1 MKILFYYFHG
11 AGGAVENFYHLLQSF
26 CHINKDVQLIVLCDK
41 DSKLNKLGLE
51 DNVEIIH
58 TKIYVSQEVTRL
70 AYNIFLLRK
79 IIQLQ
84 NPDVVWSLN
93 VGPYF
98 STGKLQV
105 LSVNNAFQVYPL
117 EFSKFH
123 PSSKLKVLLLRKF
136 FRMSLSFSDLV
147 FTQTELMAS
156 YIKKHNKKQVSVY
169 SKAVDKSKFI
179 LNGNL
184 AKANNE
190 LNFLYISTLSP
201 HKNHIILIK
210 LFEVLSEIYT
220 NNPEKFN
227 AKKPILNLSI
237 SVDEAKSIYANIE
250 HLVENGFINCL
261 GWVDNNKINY
271 LYEFCDI
278 CLMPSFLECLSS
290 SHLEA
295 FAYSKPQIVAD
306 VPYAHDLCKK
316 AALYANP
323 DDVDDWVKC
332 VFKLIDN
339 PDLCTELVQRGNEIF
354 DQFPVSWDEI
364 AQSIFDEFLIY
375 LKRV

>member
-11 AGGAVENFYHLLQSF
+11 AGGAVENFYHLLQSL
-26 CHINKDVQLIVLCDK
+26 CHINENIQLIVLCDK
-41 DSKLNKLGLE
+41 ESKLNRLGLE
-51 DNVEIIH
+51 PNVEIIH
-58 TKIYVSQEVTRL
+58 TNIYFSQEITRF
-70 AYNIFLLRK
+70 AYNFFFLRRMIK
-79 IIQLQ
+79 QT

-93 VGPYF
+93 IGPYF

-136 FRMSLSFSDLV
+136 FRMSLFFSDLV

-156 YIKKHNKKQVSVY
+156 YIKKYNKKQVSVY

-179 LNGNL
+179 LNGNVVRD
-184 AKANNE
+184 NDE
-190 LNFLYISTLSP
+190 LNFLYISTFSP
-201 HKNHIILIK
+201 HKNHIVLIK
-210 LFEVLSEIYT
+210 LFEKLAEIYT
-220 NNPEKFN
+220 NKPEKFN
-227 AKKPILNLSI
+227 GKKPILNLSI
-237 SVDEAKSIYANIE
+237 SVDEIKSIYANIE
-250 HLVENGFINCL
+250 GLVENGFINCL
-261 GWVDNNKINY
+261 GWVDNNKINH
-271 LYEFCDI
+271 LYELSDI

-306 VPYAHDLCKK
+306 LPYAHDLCKK
-316 AALYANP
+316 AALYAHP
-323 DDVDDWVKC
+323 DDANDWLKC
-332 VFKLIDN
+332 VFELIDN
-339 PDLCTELVQRGNEIF
+339 PDLCAELVQRGNETF

-375 LKRV
+375 LERV

>member
-1 MKILFYYFHG
+1 MKILFYYFYG

-26 CHINKDVQLIVLCDK
+26 CHLNNDVELIVVCDK

-58 TKIYVSQEVTRL
+58 TKMYFSQEFSRL
-70 AYNIFLLRK
+70 AYNLFLLRK
-79 IIQLQ
+79 IIQLH
-84 NPDVVWSLN
+84 NPDIVWSLN

-98 STGKLQV
+98 YTGKLQV

-123 PSSKLKVLLLRKF
+123 PGSKLKVLLLRKF

-156 YIKKHNKKQVSVY
+156 YIRKYNQKQVSVY

-179 LNGNL
+179 LNRNL
-184 AKANNE
+184 VKANNE
-190 LNFLYISTLSP
+190 LNFLYISTFSP
-201 HKNHIILIK
+201 HKNHIVLINMFK
-210 LFEVLSEIYT
+210 TLSEIYMS
-220 NNPEKFN
+220 NPEKFN
-227 AKKPILNLSI
+227 GKKPVLNLSI
-237 SVDEAKSIYANIE
+237 SMDEAKSIDTNVE
-250 HLVENGFINCL
+250 SLVDNGFIKCL
-261 GWVDNNKINY
+261 GWIDNNKINF
-271 LYEFCDI
+271 LYELCDV

-306 VPYAHDLCKK
+306 LPYAHDLCKD
-316 AALYANP
+316 AVLYANP
-323 DDVDDWVKC
+323 NKVEEWVSC
-332 VFKLIDN
+332 VFKLIDT
-339 PDLCTELVQRGNEIF
+339 PDLKTELVQKGNKIF
-354 DQFPVSWDEI
+354 HQFPVSWDEI
-364 AQSIFDEFLIY
+364 AQSIFNEFSTY

>member
-11 AGGAVENFYHLLQSF
+11 AGGAVENFYHLLQSL
-26 CHINKDVQLIVLCDK
+26 CHINKNVQLVILCDK

-58 TKIYVSQEVTRL
+58 TKIYFSQEVTRL
-70 AYNIFLLRK
+70 AYNFFLLRR

-123 PSSKLKVLLLRKF
+123 PSSKLKVLLLRNF
-136 FRMSLSFSDLV
+136 FRMGLSFSDLI

-156 YIKKHNKKQVSVY
+156 YIKKYNKKQVSVY
-169 SKAVDKSKFI
+169 AKAVDKSKFI
-179 LNGNL
+179 LNENL
-184 AKANNE
+184 IRAKNE

-210 LFEVLSEIYT
+210 LFEVLGGIYI

-227 AKKPILNLSI
+227 GKKPILNLSI
-237 SVDEAKSIYANIE
+237 SVDEAKSIYVTIDN
-250 HLVENGFINCL
+250 LVENGFINCL
-261 GWVDNNKINY
+261 GWVDNNKINH
-271 LYEFCDI
+271 LYECSDI

-306 VPYAHDLCKK
+306 VPYAHDLCKS

-323 DDVDDWVKC
+323 TDVDDWVEC
-332 VFKLIDN
+332 VFKLINN
-339 PDLCTELVQRGNEIF
+339 PYLCTELSQRGNEIF
-354 DQFPVSWDEI
+354 DQFPTSWDEI
-364 AQSIFDEFLIY
+364 AQSIFDEFSTY

>member
-11 AGGAVENFYHLLQSF
+11 AGGAIENFYHLLQSL
-26 CHINKDVQLIVLCDK
+26 CRINKDIQLVILCDK
-41 DSKLNKLGLE
+41 NSKLNDLSLE
-51 DNVEIIH
+51 NNVEIIH
-58 TKIYVSQEVTRL
+58 TKIYFSQEVTRL
-70 AYNIFLLRK
+70 LYNFYILRK
-79 IIQLQ
+79 IVQVH
-84 NPDVVWSLN
+84 NPDIVWSLN

-123 PSSKLKVLLLRKF
+123 PSNKLKVLLLRKF
-136 FRMSLSFSDLV
+136 FRMSLSFSEII

-156 YIKKHNKKQVSVY
+156 YIRKYKKRQVSVY
-169 SKAVDKSKFI
+169 SKAVDKRKFI
-179 LNGNL
+179 LNENL
-184 AKANNE
+184 VKADNE
-190 LNFLYISTLSP
+190 LNFLYISTFSP

-210 LFEVLSEIYT
+210 LFQILGDLYT
-220 NNPEKFN
+220 SNPKKFN
-227 AKKPILNLSI
+227 GKKPILNLSI
-237 SVDEAKSIYANIE
+237 SVNEAKSIYTDVE

-261 GWVDNNKINY
+261 GWVDNNKISY

-295 FAYSKPQIVAD
+295 FAYSKPQIVSN
-306 VPYAHDLCKK
+306 VPYAHDLCKD

-323 DDVDDWVKC
+323 NDVDDWVKC
-332 VFKLIDN
+332 IFELINN
-339 PDLCTELVQRGNEIF
+339 PNLCNELAQRGNKIF
-354 DQFPVSWDEI
+354 DQFPASWDEI

-375 LKRV
+375 SKRV

>member
-26 CHINKDVQLIVLCDK
+26 CHVNKDVQLIVLCDK

-58 TKIYVSQEVTRL
+58 TKIYFSQEVTRL
-70 AYNIFLLRK
+70 AYNLFLLRK
-79 IIQLQ
+79 IIRLQ
-84 NPDVVWSLN
+84 NPDVIWSLN
-93 VGPYF
+93 IGPYF

-156 YIKKHNKKQVSVY
+156 YIKKYNKKQVSVY

-184 AKANNE
+184 IRANNE
-190 LNFLYISTLSP
+190 LNFLYISTFSP
-201 HKNHIILIK
+201 HKNHIVLIK
-210 LFEVLSEIYT
+210 LFEKLGEIYT
-220 NNPEKFN
+220 SNPGRFN
-227 AKKPILNLSI
+227 GKKPILNLSI
-237 SVDEAKSIYANIE
+237 SVDEAKSIYADLEN
-250 HLVENGFINCL
+250 LVENGFINFL
-261 GWVDNNKINY
+261 GWVDNNKISY
-271 LYEFCDI
+271 LYEFCDV

-306 VPYAHDLCKK
+306 VPYAHDLCKN

-339 PDLCTELVQRGNEIF
+339 PDKCTELVQRGNQIY
-354 DQFPVSWDEI
+354 DQFPVSWGEI